1 MIKARIYRDNRGNV
15 SGFEISGHAE
25 YAEEG
30 SDIICAAVSAIA
42 YTAIGYF
49 SEKKIGGKEPQYS
62 ERDGYMKFMLPK
74 LYAEDNNEK
83 VKNYES
89 AYAVMEATYIG
100 LKQIELSYGTEYI
113 KVID

>member
-1 MIKARIYRDNRGNV
+1 MITARIFRNSQKKV
-15 SGFEISGHAE
+15 TGFEISGHAG

-62 ERDGYMKFMLPK
+62 EKDGYMKFK
-74 LYAEDNNEK
+74 LEPDLFK
-83 VKNYES
+83 TDDMTS
-89 AYAVMEATYIG
+89 AYAVMEAAYIG
-100 LKQIELSYGTEYI
+100 FKQVEYSYGREYI